1 VCGKEEHLNRLS
13 SFQASSASAFLKSEI
28 VFYKIGYWLLIVP
41 TRMVKLTPELI
52 HNSYQRM
59 NAVRDRELDLR
70 GYKIPLLE
78 NLGATLN
85 QFDTLDLTDN
95 DLRKVDN
102 FPLLPR
108 LKTLF
113 FNNNRISKCAPNL
126 YETLPNLETLI
137 LTNNVIAD
145 LSEIDSLANI
155 LSLRTLSLLFN
166 PVSTKENYRRY
177 TVYRIPQLKLLDFK
191 KIKEK
196 EREEAKSF
204 FKSKPGKDLRKLI
217 AQTVADNLE
226 HEDVNATPERRV
238 ATENQVS
245 AIKRAITAATTL
257 EEIERL
263 NQMLQSGQISS
274 IDGDEN
280 SSDMQTE

>member
-1 VCGKEEHLNRLS
+1 
-13 SFQASSASAFLKSEI
+13 
-28 VFYKIGYWLLIVP
+28 
-41 TRMVKLTPELI
+41 
-52 HNSYQRM
+52 
-59 NAVRDRELDLR
+59 
-70 GYKIPLLE
+70 
-78 NLGATLN
+78 
-85 QFDTLDLTDN
+85 
-95 DLRKVDN
+95 
-102 FPLLPR
+102 
-108 LKTLF
+108 
-113 FNNNRISKCAPNL
+113 
-126 YETLPNLETLI
+126 
-137 LTNNVIAD
+137 VIAD

-238 ATENQVS
+238 ATANQVS

-274 IDGDEN
+274 IGGDEN